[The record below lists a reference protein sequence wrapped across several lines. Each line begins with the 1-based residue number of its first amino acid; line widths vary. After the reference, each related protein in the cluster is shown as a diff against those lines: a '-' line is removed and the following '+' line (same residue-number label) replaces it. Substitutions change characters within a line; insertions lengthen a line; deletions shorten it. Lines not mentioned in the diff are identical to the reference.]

1 MRVSARR
8 FSNSTRHE
16 LEIGGVSLAAGDDG
30 PTPQE
35 LLAGSLAFCTA
46 MTMERYAKRKGWNI
60 GDVVVEVDYEPA
72 QRGSPTR
79 CATIVRLA
87 NSLSKDQRDRLLQVA
102 AKSPVHRTLEGEIL
116 FDERVEL
123 SAAAAAPP
131 TGQRADDTRG
141 RRSWRS
147 FPGLGNRG
155 QPKRRPRANRFSQ
168 TK

>member
-8 FSNSTRHE
+8 FSSSTRHE
-16 LEIGGVSLAAGDDG
+16 LDIGGVSLAAGEEG

-79 CATIVRLA
+79 CATVVRLP
-87 NSLSKDQRDRLLQVA
+87 NSLPEDQRERLLQVA

-123 SAAAAAPP
+123 SAATAVPP
-131 TGQRADDTRG
+131 AGLRADDTQG
-141 RRSWRS
+141 RRRWRS
-147 FPGLGNRG
+147 FPRLAGRG
-155 QPKRRPRANRFSQ
+155 QSKRRPGAKRFSQ